1 MRWPFWPLAASGVEV
16 EAASAWRR
24 GARPLAGR
32 LEGLAVRP
40 RGAGAFL
47 DGGRATGRRERFTY
61 PCREAFLTTMRNT
74 PREVVGPLPRRFRRA
89 VGALGNRP
97 RGYADGSTRAC
108 RRRRRVA

>member
-1 MRWPFWPLAASGVEV
+1 MRCPFWPLAASGVEV

-24 GARPLAGR
+24 GVRPLAGR

-61 PCREAFLTTMRNT
+61 PCREALPTTMRNT
-74 PREVVGPLPRRFRRA
+74 PPAVAVVWPRWFR
-89 VGALGNRP
+89 
-97 RGYADGSTRAC
+97 
-108 RRRRRVA
+108 